1 MAHWAGI
8 EGVEG
13 ILRISD
19 SLGPFNTDGTEGMDH
34 PAVLVGKI
42 HELQEEQKVAWRRLA
57 VSSMTAFER
66 REVINQ
72 LRQSNSEL
80 RHYLELMSERVR
92 FRPQPSQEIASSFG
106 KPDFRLLLAN

>member
-1 MAHWAGI
+1 MAPWAGI

-34 PAVLVGKI
+34 PATLVGKI
-42 HELQEEQKVAWRRLA
+42 HELQEEQRVAWRRLA

-66 REVINQ
+66 REVITERGRTSFWQ
-72 LRQSNSEL
+72 LRQGLGFRSE
-80 RHYLELMSERVR
+80 
-92 FRPQPSQEIASSFG
+92 
-106 KPDFRLLLAN
+106 